1 MPDNGIKLFAAGGHK
16 LPDAVEH
23 EVEEGRDVVG
33 ARPAQARHPLVR
45 GSWFDV
51 AKSRTAWVC
60 ASTTSPVGPGRVDI
74 GIRFCGAG
82 EPQEVRRS
90 SRSSICPV
98 RTPVRIERAT
108 AMSWGTCGLVTE

>member
-23 EVEEGRDVVG
+23 EVAEGRDVVG

-51 AKSRTAWVC
+51 AKSTARIAWVC
-60 ASTTSPVGPGRVDI
+60 ASTASPGRS
-74 GIRFCGAG
+74 GAG
-82 EPQEVRRS
+82 RYRNPLL
-90 SRSSICPV
+90 
-98 RTPVRIERAT
+98 
-108 AMSWGTCGLVTE
+108 WGG